1 LYSFVDRGSNSQQLI
16 TLTSTDCS
24 DNAPLLLQLCAVPWA
39 KLRFHFEAFWVK
51 LDGFEHVVK
60 QAWDCNVVAVDACR
74 VVDFKLRKTAKAL
87 QSWRMQNIGSVRSQL
102 FMARELIAQL
112 DVAQESRMLSD
123 EELSLRKGLKLQSLG
138 LASVARTI
146 AHQRSR
152 IRFLEEGDANTKFF
166 HLYACHKNRK
176 NHIPSIQHDGAWF
189 SADEAMSNL
198 IFEYFNG
205 ILGKPLQ
212 RLHSIKLQDLLPQ
225 LDMSGLDAC
234 FT

>member
-1 LYSFVDRGSNSQQLI
+1 
-16 TLTSTDCS
+16 
-24 DNAPLLLQLCAVPWA
+24 
-39 KLRFHFEAFWVK
+39 
-51 LDGFEHVVK
+51 
-60 QAWDCNVVAVDACR
+60 VVAVDACR

-166 HLYACHKNRK
+166 HL
-176 NHIPSIQHDGAWF
+176 
-189 SADEAMSNL
+189 
-198 IFEYFNG
+198 
-205 ILGKPLQ
+205 
-212 RLHSIKLQDLLPQ
+212 
-225 LDMSGLDAC
+225 
-234 FT
+234 

>member
-1 LYSFVDRGSNSQQLI
+1 
-16 TLTSTDCS
+16 
-24 DNAPLLLQLCAVPWA
+24 VPWE
-39 KLRFHFEAFWVK
+39 KLRFRFEAFRVK

-60 QAWDCNVVAVDACR
+60 QAWDCIVVAVDACR
-74 VVDFKLRKTAKAL
+74 VVDFKLRKTARAL

-166 HLYACHKNRK
+166 HL
-176 NHIPSIQHDGAWF
+176 
-189 SADEAMSNL
+189 
-198 IFEYFNG
+198 
-205 ILGKPLQ
+205 
-212 RLHSIKLQDLLPQ
+212 
-225 LDMSGLDAC
+225 
-234 FT
+234 